1 MASILGFVWVQVRS
15 LRRADEDQRVL
26 RLEALAIGFA
36 AVMVVSFAAGA
47 LNAMSVGEPRQVF
60 EVTPMVGMLTWVA
73 AYGINMRR
81 AA

>member
-15 LRRADEDQRVL
+15 LRWADEYQRVL

-47 LNAMSVGEPRQVF
+47 S
-60 EVTPMVGMLTWVA
+60 TPWASASRGNSSRSRPWWA
-73 AYGINMRR
+73 C
-81 AA
+81 